1 MMLEA
6 ISKRCSVRSYSDEP
20 VSDEDLQQILEAALS
35 APSANNVRPWHIIVV
50 TEAEK
55 RARLAQV
62 HQWARFCAESPVVL
76 VFCADAERQPHWW
89 IEDTSAALENALI
102 QATALGL
109 GTCWIGIRGGED
121 GRGPGPEREDYV
133 RELLGIPPH
142 IRVLGLVS
150 LGHPAG
156 ASTPKSPGPMEAVH
170 RESW

>member
-1 MMLEA
+1 MLEA

-20 VSDEDLQQILEAALS
+20 VSDEDLQQVLEAALS

-50 TEAEK
+50 TDAEK
-55 RARLAQV
+55 RRRLAQV

-76 VFCADAERQPHWW
+76 VFCADAQRQPHWW

-109 GTCWIGIRGGED
+109 GTCWIGIRGGE
-121 GRGPGPEREDYV
+121 GEGGPGPEREDYV
-133 RELLGIPPH
+133 RELLAIPPH

-156 ASTPKSPGPMEAVH
+156 TPTPKSPGPMDAVH